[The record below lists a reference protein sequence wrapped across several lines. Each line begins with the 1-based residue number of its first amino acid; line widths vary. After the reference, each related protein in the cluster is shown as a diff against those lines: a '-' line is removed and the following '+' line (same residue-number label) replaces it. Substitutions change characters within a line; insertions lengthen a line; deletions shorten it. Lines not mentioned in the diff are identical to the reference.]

1 MITKILMPS
10 LLTVSLFVAFKHQIR
25 MEANPLSGDTKPIKN
40 ILIAFRET
48 INGEKLLGYRNQYG
62 KVIIKPQF
70 AEGGNFRDGYV
81 EVRKPTKEGKAY
93 KYNHRY
99 DYFDAEDRLIIDE
112 SGEVIVEGKDRESFH
127 CQSNGLLPKSVLPK
141 YSKPGFHRFSETIP
155 EMIDFKSGNLI
166 PLPPEI
172 AFIGCFENGIAL
184 VGLKPKVVNLN
195 LETDG
200 PGKWGYI
207 GIDGKYKLEPIYDQ
221 AKDFDNGVALV
232 KKDNQD
238 FFINYQGKKVRPN
251 TVELLGGQV
260 FSEGLTIVES
270 PLGTFKGVNIYGE
283 TIFKLPNN
291 LECLILE
298 RDFADGRLPVKDKK
312 TAKYGYVDRTG
323 SLVIKTKFKSVGLF
337 KNGIAE
343 VVTSRNR
350 KAYLNTAGEITWEEK

>member
-1 MITKILMPS
+1 MITKILLPS
-10 LLTVSLFVAFKHQIR
+10 LLTLSLFVAFKHQIK
-25 MEANPLSGDTKPIKN
+25 MEANPLSEDAKPIKN
-40 ILIAFRET
+40 VLLAFRET
-48 INGEKLLGYRNQYG
+48 INGEKLFGYRNQYG

-70 AEGGNFRDGYV
+70 SEAKDFQDGYA
-81 EVRKPTKEGKAY
+81 EVKKPIKEGKVY
-93 KYNHRY
+93 KYFNKVS
-99 DYFDAEDRLIIDE
+99 YFDGEDTLVIDE
-112 SGEVIVEGKDRESFH
+112 AGKVVLEGKDNESFN
-127 CQSNGLLPKSVLPK
+127 CQSSGFLSKNVVPKG
-141 YSKPGFHRFSETIP
+141 SKPGAYKFSQTNAEIV
-155 EMIDFKSGNLI
+155 DLKSGKII

-172 AFIGCFENGIAL
+172 AYVSCFKNGTAVVAL
-184 VGLKPKVVNLN
+184 KSEVINPSAEAEELS
-195 LETDG
+195 
-200 PGKWGYI
+200 KWGYI
-207 GIDGKYKLEPIYDQ
+207 GRDGNYKIEPIYDQ
-221 AKDFDNGVALV
+221 ADDFDRGVARV
-232 KKDNQD
+232 KKGNQD

-251 TVELLGGQV
+251 TVKLLGGQI

-270 PLGTFKGVNIYGE
+270 PLGTFKGVNVYGE

-291 LECLILE
+291 LERSELE